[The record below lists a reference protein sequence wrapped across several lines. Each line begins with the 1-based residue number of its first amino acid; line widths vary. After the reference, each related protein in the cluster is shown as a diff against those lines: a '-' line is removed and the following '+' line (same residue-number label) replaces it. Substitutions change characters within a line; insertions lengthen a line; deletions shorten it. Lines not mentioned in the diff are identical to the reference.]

1 MSAIV
6 REIVASEWIERA
18 WPLLEEHREELTT
31 NPDIMVLKPD
41 IARYQTLEQAGLLLS
56 LGLFR
61 GESLIGY
68 SVNILVT
75 NLHYS
80 DMLLCQND
88 LLFIAKEHRKG
99 MAGVRL
105 IATTERAAKERG
117 AHMMLWHAKP
127 DTSLHAMLPRMGYR
141 VQDVIYSQVL

>member
-1 MSAIV
+1 MSAVV

-41 IARYQTLEQAGLLLS
+41 VERYQALEQAGLLLS

-61 GESLIGY
+61 DESLIGY
-68 SVNILVT
+68 SVNALFT
-75 NLHYS
+75 HSHYS
-80 DMLLCQND
+80 DLLLCQNE

-105 IATTERAAKERG
+105 IAATEQAARERG
-117 AHMMLWHAKP
+117 ADMMMWHAKP
-127 DTSLHAMLPRMGYR
+127 QTTLDRLLPRMGYR
-141 VQDVIYSQVL
+141 LQDIVYSQVL